1 MDEALDLSLEDLN
14 YSEENGWGNYV
25 LGMAKTIADHGYTIS
40 GMDIVLYGNIPSGA
54 GLSSSASIELL
65 VGEMFNQIYNDGNI
79 PMPEFVRFGQLMENE
94 FIGVRSGIMDQFA
107 IGMGKKDHAIHL
119 NTDTLAYRYVPAVL
133 TDHLF
138 VIMNTGKRRQLKHS
152 RYNERRE
159 ECERA
164 LALLQKE
171 FPIRTLA
178 EITPGQLEEALAV
191 LEDPVLKRRVRHVVT
206 ENARVEQM
214 MEAMSAGDAGRIFPS
229 SLRLPGAGTKIIRKD
244 MCKQAFSLKPPP
256 AGRMYPA
263 GLRRFFISKDFRAEK
278 RGFNCQIIA
287 GML

>member
-1 MDEALDLSLEDLN
+1 M
-14 YSEENGWGNYV
+14 
-25 LGMAKTIADHGYTIS
+25 
-40 GMDIVLYGNIPSGA
+40 
-54 GLSSSASIELL
+54 
-65 VGEMFNQIYNDGNI
+65 
-79 PMPEFVRFGQLMENE
+79 
-94 FIGVRSGIMDQFA
+94 
-107 IGMGKKDHAIHL
+107 
-119 NTDTLAYRYVPAVL
+119 PAVL

-171 FPIRTLA
+171 FPIPTLA

-214 MEAMSAGDAGRIFPS
+214 MEAMSAGDAGRMGAILTEGHR
-229 SLRLPGAGTKIIRKD
+229 SLKEDYEVTGKELDAIVSCANDHPACVGSRMTGAGFAGCAIALVKKD
-244 MCKQAFSLKPPP
+244 
-256 AGRMYPA
+256 GVD
-263 GLRRFFISKDFRAEK
+263 DFRRSVAAAYGAQTRYRPEFYLSELGDGTRERK
-278 RGFNCQIIA
+278 E
-287 GML
+287 LV